1 MSSID
6 SLPAS
11 RSRRWPSPLQRL
23 DNHLVDQQREL
34 RERVALH
41 DNLAAGLDDLGL
53 NFDVELA
60 RMDPLPA
67 EVQSRRRLLAQRIR
81 EFNRIVDV
89 QE

>member
-1 MSSID
+1 M
-6 SLPAS
+6 
-11 RSRRWPSPLQRL
+11 
-23 DNHLVDQQREL
+23 
-34 RERVALH
+34 ALH

-53 NFDVELA
+53 NFEVELA
-60 RMDPLPA
+60 RIDPLPA

>member
-1 MSSID
+1 VCEVGKGKMIAMN
-6 SLPAS
+6 LPATWH
-11 RSRRWPSPLQRL
+11 RAK
-23 DNHLVDQQREL
+23 QREL

-53 NFDVELA
+53 DFEVELA
-60 RMDPLPA
+60 RIDPQPG